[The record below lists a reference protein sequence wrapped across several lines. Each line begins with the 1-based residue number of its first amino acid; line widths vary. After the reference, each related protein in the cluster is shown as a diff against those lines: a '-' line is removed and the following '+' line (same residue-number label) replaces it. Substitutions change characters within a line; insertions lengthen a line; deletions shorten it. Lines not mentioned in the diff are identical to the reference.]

1 MGRLVAALE
10 GCGAV
15 VNLAGAPIDRRWSDT
30 YKEELY
36 ASRIGPTRR
45 LVEAIGALETPPGVL
60 VSASAVGYYPA
71 EGCYKETDA
80 RKGTGFLSD
89 LCAAWEQ
96 EAQRV
101 PPGVRLVVTR
111 FGVVFSPGG
120 GAFPRLARPFRMGV
134 AARLGDGSQN
144 VSWIALED
152 LVRAIGFVL
161 EDAAVRGTVNMVAP
175 QHLTNAELT
184 GALARHYRVS
194 LRVGVPGWIVRAI
207 YGEAAQVL
215 LSGQCAVPEKLT
227 AAGFTFGAEN
237 IERFLE
243 RSTPLGK

>member
-1 MGRLVAALE
+1 MRAKEPGSCRIFARPGNRRRSASRPAYGSSSPVSAW
-10 GCGAV
+10 CFH
-15 VNLAGAPIDRRWSDT
+15 LAGER
-30 YKEELY
+30 
-36 ASRIGPTRR
+36 SRG
-45 LVEAIGALETPPGVL
+45 
-60 VSASAVGYYPA
+60 SH
-71 EGCYKETDA
+71 A
-80 RKGTGFLSD
+80 RSV
-89 LCAAWEQ
+89 C
-96 EAQRV
+96 
-101 PPGVRLVVTR
+101 
-111 FGVVFSPGG
+111 
-120 GAFPRLARPFRMGV
+120 

-227 AAGFTFGAEN
+227 AAGFTFDAEN

-243 RSTPLGK
+243 RSAPLGK

>member
-1 MGRLVAALE
+1 MRAKEPGSCRIFARP
-10 GCGAV
+10 G
-15 VNLAGAPIDRRWSDT
+15 NRR
-30 YKEELY
+30 
-36 ASRIGPTRR
+36 R
-45 LVEAIGALETPPGVL
+45 
-60 VSASAVGYYPA
+60 SAS
-71 EGCYKETDA
+71 
-80 RKGTGFLSD
+80 
-89 LCAAWEQ
+89 
-96 EAQRV
+96 
-101 PPGVRLVVTR
+101 VVTR

-227 AAGFTFGAEN
+227 AAGFTFDAEN

-243 RSTPLGK
+243 RSAPLGK

>member
-1 MGRLVAALE
+1 
-10 GCGAV
+10 
-15 VNLAGAPIDRRWSDT
+15 
-30 YKEELY
+30 
-36 ASRIGPTRR
+36 
-45 LVEAIGALETPPGVL
+45 
-60 VSASAVGYYPA
+60 
-71 EGCYKETDA
+71 
-80 RKGTGFLSD
+80 
-89 LCAAWEQ
+89 
-96 EAQRV
+96 
-101 PPGVRLVVTR
+101 
-111 FGVVFSPGG
+111 
-120 GAFPRLARPFRMGV
+120 MGV

-237 IERFLE
+237 IERFQE
-243 RSTPLGK
+243 RSAPLGK